1 MSFDFRADQLRV
13 GRIISSGSL
22 PLLIYPSSSAG
33 DLAGSLTSF
42 STASVGTDV
51 FIYISGSN
59 SKRAVFGGDVR
70 VSGSITGSIRTV
82 DGTNQFLV
90 GSGLTVNYNST
101 GQFELTGATTAPGG
115 NDSNIQLNNNNIFSG
130 SSDFTYVSGTVG
142 MKTLSGSNSDIDQLT
157 ELGSGPGL
165 LVNSNT
171 IVTQSFVWA
180 SGLDPGGIGGFVAS
194 DKGTFSMFSG
204 SLAEGGPSFSLD
216 PGETPLTV
224 NMSLRGAVEVYSGGI
239 DVHSPLASRPV
250 LIRLISGSSTDPA
263 GFEIVPSS
271 TPNQVNGFLY
281 GSLFV
286 SRLTASIQYASG
298 STPFMTGRGITT
310 NYNSSGQWELSSSFR
325 QISVAGYSRTN
336 LTSPTVIGYAYIN
349 PADHPTGASIS
360 IEAVGMNM
368 GGVSGGLSLYNQ
380 NDSATAATLS
390 WSGTNTLTTGSYQV
404 ASFSMPAS
412 ARSYELHL
420 SQSGG
425 VSGGTTYTSVGFVN
439 FRIS

>member
-33 DLAGSLTSF
+33 NLAGGLTGF
-42 STASVGTDV
+42 STASIGTDV
-51 FIYISGSN
+51 FIYVSGSN

-90 GSGLTVNYNST
+90 GSGLTVNYNTS

-115 NDSNIQLNNNNIFSG
+115 NDSNIQFNRNNVFSG

-142 MKTLSGSNSDIDQLT
+142 LKTLSGSNSNIDQLAG
-157 ELGSGPGL
+157 LGSGPGL

-180 SGLDPGGIGGFVAS
+180 SGLDPSGIGGFVAS

-204 SLAEGGPSFSLD
+204 SLADGGPSFSLD

-224 NMSLRGAVEVYSGGI
+224 NMSLRGAVGVYSGGI
-239 DVHSPLASRPV
+239 DVHSPLASTA
-250 LIRLISGSSTDPA
+250 LIRLTSGSSTDPA

-271 TPNQVNGFLY
+271 TPNQLNGFLY

-286 SRLTASIQYASG
+286 SRLTASIQHASG

-336 LTSPTVIGYAYIN
+336 LTSSTVIGYAYIN
-349 PADHPTGASIS
+349 PADHPAGASIS

-368 GGVSGGLSLYNQ
+368 GGVSGGLSLYSQ

-390 WSGTNTLTTGSYQV
+390 WSGTSTLTTGSYQV
-404 ASFSMPAS
+404 TSFSMPGS

-425 VSGGTTYTSVGFVN
+425 VSGGSTYTSIGFVN